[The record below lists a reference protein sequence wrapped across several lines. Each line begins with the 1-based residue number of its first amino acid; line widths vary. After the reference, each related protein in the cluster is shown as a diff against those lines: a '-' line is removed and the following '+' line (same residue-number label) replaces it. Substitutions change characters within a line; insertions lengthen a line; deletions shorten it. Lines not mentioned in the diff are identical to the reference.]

1 VNERRRLCVENWVV
15 ALGAYRITMTMPL
28 INAARVVAFVVN
40 GNEKAAILR
49 RVLRDRDAASPLP
62 AQLVRPS
69 DGDLWWMLDR
79 AAAGDLS

>member
-1 VNERRRLCVENWVV
+1 
-15 ALGAYRITMTMPL
+15 
-28 INAARVVAFVVN
+28 VVAFVVN
-40 GNEKAAILR
+40 GHEKAAILR